1 MAKPI
6 GKTPVFEGKDAIAVL
21 KKMQQ
26 PPTEKDREFAK
37 KLGIKELFYFNFL
50 VPLLYLLTSFTNIF
64 RLFHVLY

>member
-50 VPLLYLLTSFTNIF
+50 VPLLYLLNLNIC
-64 RLFHVLY
+64 